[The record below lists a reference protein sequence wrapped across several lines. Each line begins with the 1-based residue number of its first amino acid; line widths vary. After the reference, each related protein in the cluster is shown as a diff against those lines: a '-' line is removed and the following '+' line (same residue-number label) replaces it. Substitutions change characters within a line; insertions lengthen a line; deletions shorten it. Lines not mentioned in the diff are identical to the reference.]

1 MITVVGSF
9 VMDMVAR
16 MERFPKEGESLIG
29 QSIQFFPGGK
39 GANQCISIARLGAQ
53 VQMAGMLGNDAN
65 GEQFR
70 KILKEA
76 NVSDEYV
83 LSCTQPTA
91 VAQVQINAEG
101 QNRIVVIPSANHVF
115 GFDELEQIDPLLRE
129 SQLVVLQLEMRLDV
143 TKEIIRRCHQY
154 GVKVLLN
161 PAPAVPLEPEILSK
175 VSYLTPNETE
185 LAILSGMPTDTLEQQ
200 IAAARHLN
208 ELGVGTC
215 IATLGEVGAL
225 ICTENDCEVVPAYCV
240 KAVDTVA
247 AGDSFNG
254 ALAVALTE
262 GKPLRACV
270 QFANAMA
277 ALTVQ
282 EYGAIPSLHTRVQVE
297 QFLQNNTSSKPAA
310 QSKA

>member
-16 MERFPKEGESLIG
+16 MERFPQAGETTIG
-29 QSIQFFPGGK
+29 QSVQYFPGGK
-39 GANQCISIARLGAQ
+39 GANQCIAAARLGGN
-53 VQMAGMLGNDAN
+53 VRMAGMLGDDAY
-65 GEQFR
+65 GRQFH
-70 KILKEA
+70 KLL
-76 NVSDEYV
+76 DESGVDRTHVY
-83 LSCTQPTA
+83 CCDQPTA

-101 QNRIVVIPSANHVF
+101 QNRIVVIPSANHAF
-115 GFDELEQIDPLLRE
+115 GFEDDSEMII
-129 SQLVVLQLEMRLDV
+129 LQLEMRLDV
-143 TKEIIRRCHQY
+143 TMEIIRRCHGY
-154 GVKVLLN
+154 GVPVLLN
-161 PAPAVPLEPEILSK
+161 PAPAVPLDSEILGM
-175 VSYLTPNETE
+175 VTYLTPNETE

-208 ELGVGTC
+208 NLGVRTC
-215 IATLGEVGAL
+215 IATLGEAGAL
-225 ICTENDCEVVPAYCV
+225 VCTKEDCFVVPAYRV

-262 GKPLRACV
+262 GKTMKEAV

-282 EYGAIPSLHTRVQVE
+282 VAGAIPSLHTRAQVE
-297 QFLQNNTSSKPAA
+297 EFIST
-310 QSKA
+310 

>member
-16 MERFPKEGESLIG
+16 MDRFPQAGETLIG
-29 QSIQFFPGGK
+29 GSVQYFPGGK
-39 GANQCISIARLGAQ
+39 GANQCISVARLGAN
-53 VQMAGMLGNDAN
+53 VQMVGMLGKDAN

-70 KILKEA
+70 QLLRQDGLG
-76 NVSDEYV
+76 DEYV
-83 LSCTQPTA
+83 YSCELPTA

-101 QNRIVVIPSANHVF
+101 QNRIVVIPSANYAF
-115 GFDELEQIDPLLRE
+115 GFQELDSVDEVLRGSE
-129 SQLVVLQLEMRLDV
+129 MVILQLEMRLDV
-143 TKEIIRRCHQY
+143 TEEIIRRCHSY
-154 GVKVLLN
+154 GVPVMLN
-161 PAPAVPLEPEILSK
+161 PAPAVPLDNEILGM

-185 LAILSGMPTDTLEQQ
+185 LAILSGMPTDTREQQ

-208 ELGVGTC
+208 DLGVKIC
-215 IATLGEVGAL
+215 VATLGEAGAL
-225 ICTENDCEVVPAYCV
+225 VSTKDECFVVPAYRV

-262 GKPLRACV
+262 DKPMAEAVR
-270 QFANAMA
+270 FANAMA

-282 EYGAIPSLHTRVQVE
+282 EYGAIPSLHTRDQVE
-297 QFLQNNTSSKPAA
+297 AFISTHSNT
-310 QSKA
+310 